1 MKIKEIVEGWGNHFF
16 PKKDLEE
23 AINEASKERL
33 KICLSCENNST
44 FGKVN
49 IFSTC
54 KACGCNLIPKSKCLS
69 CSCPINKWGA
79 ITTEEIDNKINESL

>member
-1 MKIKEIVEGWGNHFF
+1 MKIKEILEGWGNHIF
-16 PKKDLEE
+16 PKEELKD
-23 AINEASKERL
+23 AINEVSKNRL

-49 IFSTC
+49 MFSTC

-69 CSCPINKWGA
+69 CECPIQKWLA
-79 ITTEEIDNKINESL
+79 VSDEDMERKINEGL